1 MGKKRAEA
9 VTAKQVRRAKRAMKA
24 VPKDTKLKSPTTAFF
39 LYLTSNRKMLEAKAK
54 STKIPAVAKTAGA
67 MWKQL
72 SDKDKKPY
80 VDKATKAKAD
90 QDAYLKS
97 AAGVKVLEKY
107 KEALKPM
114 KEKLVKLTRKPVKA
128 KAKPKKKKA
137 KAKPKKAKA
146 KAKPKKAKTLAKP
159 KKAKAKP
166 AKAKATKA
174 KAKKLTQIPSFGI
187 GIPIA
192 LLIGFLVST
201 RFSICFSRRGASAMS
216 TEPLLS

>member
-1 MGKKRAEA
+1 MG
-9 VTAKQVRRAKRAMKA
+9 
-24 VPKDTKLKSPTTAFF
+24 
-39 LYLTSNRKMLEAKAK
+39 
-54 STKIPAVAKTAGA
+54 
-67 MWKQL
+67 
-72 SDKDKKPY
+72 
-80 VDKATKAKAD
+80 DKATKAKAD

-128 KAKPKKKKA
+128 KAKPKKKKTM
-137 KAKPKKAKA
+137 AKPKKAKA
-146 KAKPKKAKTLAKP
+146 KAAKS
-159 KKAKAKP
+159 
-166 AKAKATKA
+166 KATKA